1 MFCNDRNSPEF
12 DEFLAI
18 LGERV
23 ELKNFA
29 GYRGGLDTVN
39 EQTGKTSVYT
49 KYRDRY
55 VCVNLIF
62 LSSGLFVIDFS
73 L

>member
-1 MFCNDRNSPEF
+1 MKKSIFPVYVQVTEEEMFCNDRNSPEF

-55 VCVNLIF
+55 V
-62 LSSGLFVIDFS
+62 
-73 L
+73 